1 LASNRIHFRQ
11 VLNKTDNTGHFEH
24 IARNIFDK
32 PCFKNTN
39 LFFFIFVFMNT
50 GDKKAFLIGVLASM
64 SAVVA
69 WDLIKYELGILN
81 DGRKKA

>member
-1 LASNRIHFRQ
+1 
-11 VLNKTDNTGHFEH
+11 
-24 IARNIFDK
+24 
-32 PCFKNTN
+32 
-39 LFFFIFVFMNT
+39 MNT